1 MNNSAKTCFKANWYA
16 IGHWDMLAK
25 STLLGT
31 LGLLFVVYAVW
42 SPKKVSKYC
51 LPYCVFIRII
61 YLPALAGLNN
71 VL

>member
-1 MNNSAKTCFKANWYA
+1 MNNSGKTCFTANWYA

-31 LGLLFVVYAVW
+31 LGLLFAVYAVW

-51 LPYCVFIRII
+51 LPLLYHCYTY
-61 YLPALAGLNN
+61 YLPALTGLNN
-71 VL
+71 IL